1 MSNHHNKTKPA
12 KNKPILPIVMFL
24 LLIGGGV
31 VDGFITHRWSPSDEL
46 ERATAALE
54 NVPATIGEW
63 DSTEIELDERSMR
76 VAAATGALKRTYTNR
91 DTNDWISVT
100 VMCGPHGPISLHP
113 PTVCFVGAGW
123 ELDSDAETAD
133 VPFQQD
139 STCEFWQA
147 DFSKSESQQ
156 QQTIVTNWGWNNG
169 SGWKASA
176 NPRFEYA
183 GSPYLFKLYF
193 TSTAHL
199 ATGEK
204 KAVRDEF
211 MRQFLNEFER
221 TVIDTL
227 KPNISRNE
235 N

>member
-1 MSNHHNKTKPA
+1 MSNRHNKTKPA

-31 VDGFITHRWSPSDEL
+31 VDGFITNRWTPSDEL
-46 ERATAALE
+46 QRATEALQ
-54 NVPATIGEW
+54 NVPVTIGEW
-63 DSTEIELDERSMR
+63 EGVNDEIDERTMR
-76 VAAATGALKRTYTNR
+76 VAAATGAIKRIFTNR
-91 DTNDWISVT
+91 ETNDWISVT

-123 ELDSDAETAD
+123 ELAGDAETAD
-133 VPFQQD
+133 IPFKQD

-147 DFSKSESQQ
+147 EFARTERLQ

-169 SGWKASA
+169 SGWKASD

-193 TSTAHL
+193 TSPAHL
-199 ATGEK
+199 ARDEK
-204 KAVRDEF
+204 KILRDEF
-211 MRQFLNEFER
+211 MRQFLIEFER

-227 KPNISRNE
+227 KPNNSRNE